1 MESNCKRKEFTP
13 KKDAESEQKK
23 RLKDTVTCT
32 IKNEKMKVHM
42 AETCESSESDSDT
55 EFLKE
60 VPGTFQDHVFV
71 DRKSKSK

>member
-13 KKDAESEQKK
+13 EKDAESEQKK
-23 RLKDTVTCT
+23 RLKDTVICT
-32 IKNEKMKVHM
+32 VKYAEVKVRI
-42 AETCESSESDSDT
+42 AETCESSESDSDA

-71 DRKSKSK
+71 DKKSKSK